1 MADII
6 HPNLPADLPT
16 DWNMAQY
23 VSPNGTEVGLSEKH
37 GYNYLMRQ
45 LNDTQTALNT
55 LAQQTG
61 QAVAGLEEGEYN
73 ATATRTGTTV
83 AITGPDGAKAV
94 TFLAP
99 ADWTEG
105 DGYTYNGAEVALSD
119 LNGGAVANAWT
130 AGAPVTFYLTEG
142 RAYFAAGASQLSP
155 QEILDKLKTVDGAGS
170 GLDADLL
177 DGKQASEFAQLGTD
191 GKIPVEQVPVI
202 VGTKIEAT
210 GTPYIYRQ
218 TLVETKK
225 EDGTVY
231 ISGTQVKIL
240 GNASTGLG
248 KIVGIMTEGLND
260 ILAIMFVKPDTLIGQ
275 QEYVN
280 VRGADP
286 KQDQDLTTKKYVDS
300 NFPKASEVRT
310 IEVVNTLPA
319 SPVATTL
326 YLVKE

>member
-16 DWNMAQY
+16 DWNTAQY

-55 LAQQTG
+55 LARQTR

-191 GKIPVEQVPVI
+191 GKIPAEQLPSD
-202 VGTKIEAT
+202 VGKDTAEEILEKLKT
-210 GTPYIYRQ
+210 
-218 TLVETKK
+218 V
-225 EDGTVY
+225 DGVG
-231 ISGTQVKIL
+231 SGL
-240 GNASTGLG
+240 DADLLDG
-248 KIVGIMTEGLND
+248 K
-260 ILAIMFVKPDTLIGQ
+260 
-275 QEYVN
+275 
-280 VRGADP
+280 
-286 KQDQDLTTKKYVDS
+286 
-300 NFPKASEVRT
+300 KASEFAAAIHTHTADQILSGV
-310 IEVVNTLPA
+310 LPVSVIATNSTDYGTSRLRNIRA
-319 SPVATTL
+319 STTDLTAGSSPLANGEL
-326 YLVKE
+326 YLVYE